1 MDITTERLIAAIS
14 EHLEDQ
20 ERSMSWLARK
30 AGINYPVMIG
40 RMHGRTEFTG
50 TEIVNIAKAL
60 GIRSG
65 ELTDQ
70 AEQASPQNIAA

>member
-1 MDITTERLIAAIS
+1 MIMVTTTERLISAIS

-20 ERSMSWLARK
+20 ERNMAWLARK

-50 TEIVNIAKAL
+50 TEIVNIAQAL
-60 GIRSG
+60 GIRPG
-65 ELTDQ
+65 QLTDQ
-70 AEQASPQNIAA
+70 AEQTKDAA